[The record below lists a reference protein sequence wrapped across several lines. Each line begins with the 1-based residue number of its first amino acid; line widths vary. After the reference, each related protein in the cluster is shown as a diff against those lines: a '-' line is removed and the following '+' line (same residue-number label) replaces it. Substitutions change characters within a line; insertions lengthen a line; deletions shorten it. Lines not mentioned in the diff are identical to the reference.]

1 MYNKVLQI
9 LLIFSFCCCQSKLES
24 NKQVVYENNSLFDS
38 NNFVDTELTR
48 LHLKEQIITDDNIE
62 IPERDTFKTL
72 NVKFGKEFIDFDYSN
87 ESEINN
93 ICSRETY
100 FLILGSYFISEIIP
114 SFINLSLENDIVL
127 SLKTSKVFTRKD
139 QKENYYNFLFELNN
153 EQINILQ
160 KHNILSFKF
169 IGKNIS
175 RGDIVFEYIAIN
187 ENFNGNGT
195 RSKPWDF
202 PQLLKGSILFVGN
215 KTILLKNEPK
225 LPVTL
230 FPHTLNQ
237 RRIFQDNYLKKRDS
251 LTSINNKP

>member
-1 MYNKVLQI
+1 MYSKI
-9 LLIFSFCCCQSKLES
+9 LLILLMFSFCCCQSKLES

-38 NNFVDTELTR
+38 DNFFDTELTR
-48 LHLKEQIITDDNIE
+48 LHLKEQIITDDKTE
-62 IPERDTFKTL
+62 IPERNTFKTL
-72 NVKFGKEFIDFDYSN
+72 IIKFGKEFVDFDYNN
-87 ESEINN
+87 ESEKNN

-100 FLILGSYFISEIIP
+100 FLIFGSYYISEIIP
-114 SFINLSLENDIVL
+114 SFINLSLDNDIVL
-127 SLKTSKVFTRKD
+127 SLNTSKVEKLKD

-160 KHNILSFKF
+160 KHNILSFEF
-169 IGKNIS
+169 IGKNIL
-175 RGDIVFEYIAIN
+175 RGDMVFEYKAIN

-215 KTILLKNEPK
+215 KTIFLKNEPK
-225 LPVTL
+225 LPVTPY
-230 FPHTLNQ
+230 PHTLNQ
-237 RRIFQDNYLKKRDS
+237 RRFFQDNYLKKRDS

>member
-1 MYNKVLQI
+1 MYNKVLLI

-24 NKQVVYENNSLFDS
+24 NKQVVYKNNSLFDS
-38 NNFVDTELTR
+38 DNFFDTELTQ
-48 LHLKEQIITDDNIE
+48 LHLKEQIITDDNTE

-72 NVKFGKEFIDFDYSN
+72 NVKFGKEFIDFDYNN

-100 FLILGSYFISEIIP
+100 FLILGSYFISEITP
-114 SFINLSLENDIVL
+114 SFINLSLDNDIVL
-127 SLKTSKVFTRKD
+127 SLNTSKVEKLKD
-139 QKENYYNFLFELNN
+139 GNEDNYYNFIFELNN

-175 RGDIVFEYIAIN
+175 REMVFEYKALN
-187 ENFNGNGT
+187 ESFNANGT

-215 KTILLKNEPK
+215 KTMLYTNEPK
-225 LPVTL
+225 LPVTPY
-230 FPHTLNQ
+230 PHTLNQ
-237 RRIFQDNYLKKRDS
+237 RRIFQDNHLKKRDS
-251 LTSINNKP
+251 LASINNKP